1 MKNKRRN
8 QAVSEIVG
16 IALLLG
22 ISISL
27 FACVQLIVYSYPFDP
42 SPPSLDLVASIDKEN
57 ILIEHHGG
65 ESISLDAQVRVIVGG
80 SNHYSFIAGDYINS
94 NSSDNDEY
102 WEIGEV
108 VVYNPN
114 IELNGERI
122 ETTIVDKETKSVVMT
137 GIIQGG
143 NN

>member
-1 MKNKRRN
+1 MKNKRGN

-27 FACVQLIVYSYPFDP
+27 FACVQYIVYAYPFEP
-42 SPPSLDLVASIDKEN
+42 SPPSLNLVASIDQNN

-65 ESISLDAQVRVIVGG
+65 ERLSLKAQIRVIIGE
-80 SNHYSFIAGDYINS
+80 SNHYSIIAGDYLNS

-102 WEIGEV
+102 WEIGEL
-108 VVYNPN
+108 VVYNPGL
-114 IELNGERI
+114 ELSGKRI
-122 ETTIVDKETKSVVMT
+122 ETIIVDKETKSVVMT
-137 GIIQGG
+137 GLIQGG

>member
-27 FACVQLIVYSYPFDP
+27 FACVQYIVYSYPFDP
-42 SPPSLDLVASIDKEN
+42 SPPSINLVASIDQDN

-65 ESISLDAQVRVIVGG
+65 ERLSLETQIRILIDESNQYSI
-80 SNHYSFIAGDYINS
+80 IAGDYINS

-102 WEIGEV
+102 WEIGEL
-108 VVYNPN
+108 VVYNPGF
-114 IELNGERI
+114 ELSGKRI
-122 ETTIVDKETKSVVMT
+122 ETTIVDKETKSVIMT
-137 GIIQGG
+137 GLIQGG

>member
-1 MKNKRRN
+1 MIIVSGDCYSAIVKTHRNDQKLDKDKRSDQDR
-8 QAVSEIVG
+8 
-16 IALLLG
+16 
-22 ISISL
+22 
-27 FACVQLIVYSYPFDP
+27 YPFEP
-42 SPPSLDLVASIDKEN
+42 SPPSLNLVASIDQQN

-65 ESISLDAQVRVIVGG
+65 ESISLDAQIRILIG
-80 SNHYSFIAGDYINS
+80 SSNQYSIIAEDYLNS

-102 WEIGEV
+102 WEIGEL
-108 VVYNPN
+108 VVYNPG
-114 IELNGERI
+114 IELSGKRI